1 MCVLK
6 PLVALAIF
14 SGPLT
19 APVQRAEAGD
29 NRQGLRMP
37 LPRTHYV
44 NKHRRHRRYIY
55 MAPVT
60 RQPARSAP
68 IEARP
73 KPSRP
78 RIIAR
83 SSNSLGRVYDAA
95 GMAWFDGKARCWT
108 GTQTWAFKNSTWY
121 YGGSRWY
128 QKADG
133 DWRSD
138 IADPPAPVA
147 CQTIPAFASRVPAR
161 QGAAPRADFRG
172 AVFEKAEP
180 VTTKKPDSPA
190 AKSVTSATPPDRPSE
205 CRKYIPSIGEVMPV
219 PCEG

>member
-83 SSNSLGRVYDAA
+83 SSDFA
-95 GMAWFDGKARCWT
+95 GPRLRRCRH
-108 GTQTWAFKNSTWY
+108 GLV
-121 YGGSRWY
+121 R
-128 QKADG
+128 
-133 DWRSD
+133 
-138 IADPPAPVA
+138 
-147 CQTIPAFASRVPAR
+147 R
-161 QGAAPRADFRG
+161 QGAVLDRHADLGLQERHLVLRRL
-172 AVFEKAEP
+172 ALV
-180 VTTKKPDSPA
+180 S
-190 AKSVTSATPPDRPSE
+190 KSRW
-205 CRKYIPSIGEVMPV
+205 
-219 PCEG
+219 